1 MKLYELFSQCLKVPY
16 LQTGVSANYAIKREG
31 KTLYIF
37 FEDSDG
43 RNDWRNNLDFPA
55 KAYKRM
61 GKTVW
66 FAHRG
71 FLKVWKELEPTLA
84 AEIADGNVG
93 KLVIVGYSHGA
104 AIAALCHEYAW
115 YHRPDLRERMEG
127 YGFGCPRVFWGI
139 RNNALKTRWKKFVVI
154 RNGNDLV
161 THLPP
166 SFMGYSHVGKL
177 LKMGKG
183 GKYSPIKAH
192 YAESILKELKAAEL

>member
-93 KLVIVGYSHGA
+93 KLVIVGYSHRA

-115 YHRPDLRERMEG
+115 YHRPDLRERLEG
-127 YGFGCPRVFWGI
+127 
-139 RNNALKTRWKKFVVI
+139 
-154 RNGNDLV
+154 
-161 THLPP
+161 
-166 SFMGYSHVGKL
+166 
-177 LKMGKG
+177 
-183 GKYSPIKAH
+183 
-192 YAESILKELKAAEL
+192 